1 MFIHGLFPIFL
12 HKGGN
17 MTRYILKRV
26 AFMVLSVIV
35 VSAATFWM
43 MHSVPGNPL
52 ATRARK
58 NLPEQV
64 LENYNK
70 KYGLDK
76 PIRTQYALFVKNALQ
91 GDFGESIVYPGQQ
104 ISKTIVKTAPV
115 SGKLGLISI
124 FFGFTIGVAFGF
136 IAALNRGKWPD
147 FLVITIAIL
156 GVTIPSFV
164 MASLLQYFF
173 GAKLKWFPI
182 TYRKGNWK
190 SFVMPIIAL
199 SFGTIATYARYMRSS
214 VLEVINSD
222 YVLTARA
229 KGVTE
234 MGILFKHI
242 LKNAMIPAVTILGP
256 QITGVFAGSFIIE
269 KIFNIPGLGQFLV
282 SSIGSRDYPFI
293 ISTTVLFGFLFVL
306 SQLIVDIVYGFLDPR
321 IKLAE

>member
-1 MFIHGLFPIFL
+1 
-12 HKGGN
+12 
-17 MTRYILKRV
+17 MTRYIIKRI
-26 AFMVLSVIV
+26 AFMLLAIII

-52 ATRARK
+52 LTRARK
-58 NLPEQV
+58 NLPKQV
-64 LENYNK
+64 LDNYNK

-76 PIRTQYALFVKNALQ
+76 PISTQYYLFLKNALQ
-91 GDFGESIVYPGQQ
+91 GDFGESIVYPGMR
-104 ISKTIVKTAPV
+104 ISDTIIKTAPV
-115 SGKLGLISI
+115 SGKLGLIAVL
-124 FFGFTIGVAFGF
+124 FGFVIGVAFGF

-147 FLVITIAIL
+147 FLVIFIAIL

-164 MASLLQYFF
+164 MASLLQYYF
-173 GAKLKWFPI
+173 GAKLKWLPI
-182 TYRKGNWK
+182 TYRKANWK
-190 SFVMPIIAL
+190 SFIMPIIAL
-199 SFGTIATYARYMRSS
+199 SFGTVATYARYMRSS

-269 KIFNIPGLGQFLV
+269 KIFNIPGLGYFLV
-282 SSIGSRDYPFI
+282 QAIQGRDYPMI
-293 ISTTVLFGFLFVL
+293 ISSTVLFGFLFVI
-306 SQLIVDIVYGFLDPR
+306 SQLVVDIVYGFLDPR

>member
-1 MFIHGLFPIFL
+1 
-12 HKGGN
+12 
-17 MTRYILKRV
+17 
-26 AFMVLSVIV
+26 
-35 VSAATFWM
+35 
-43 MHSVPGNPL
+43 
-52 ATRARK
+52 
-58 NLPEQV
+58 
-64 LENYNK
+64 
-70 KYGLDK
+70 
-76 PIRTQYALFVKNALQ
+76 
-91 GDFGESIVYPGQQ
+91 
-104 ISKTIVKTAPV
+104 
-115 SGKLGLISI
+115 
-124 FFGFTIGVAFGF
+124 
-136 IAALNRGKWPD
+136 
-147 FLVITIAIL
+147 
-156 GVTIPSFV
+156 

-190 SFVMPIIAL
+190 SFVMPITAL